1 MADAKVIVIERS
13 DSEARALQTL
23 LRFLDLEP
31 LHVHDLAELRRLPQC
46 ESQECTAVIVG
57 RDTVAGAGPELVT
70 QLRAMPQPLPVI
82 YLSNDGLPKIAESSG
97 DLAWFHLDLPVKQR
111 RLSAVL
117 HQAQNVRNGHPTQP
131 GTHRFRPSGT
141 SRPMRD
147 VHRLIE
153 QVAPFDTNV
162 LILGESGTGKEM
174 VARHIHELSGRSG
187 HPFVPVN
194 CGAIPADLLE
204 SELFGH
210 EKGAFTGALSTRLGR
225 FEFAEGGT
233 LFLDEIGDMSLQM
246 QVKLL
251 RVLQERTFE
260 RVGSNRTIRC
270 NVRIIAATH
279 RDLEGAIAAG
289 RFREDLYYRLNVFPV
304 QMPPLRE
311 RLEDLPVLI
320 EHLVQRQGQIAGR
333 HVRLDKEAMNCLAR
347 NPWPGNVRELA
358 NLLERLAI
366 LYPEQTVTATDLP
379 ERYRGKGTTAWFGGG
394 VRIVPPAR
402 ATAKAASA
410 SPALLEELLEVGD
423 TDLADLEF
431 VPAAGLAGTTDFAG
445 TAGLAG
451 TADFADTADFED
463 MGAFAQSAGYPDA
476 QVFAAAAQLAAAA
489 ELTKRAELKAAPE
502 LAIRAQ
508 SGVAELG
515 FELPRGGLDLKDHLS
530 AIEIGLIRKALAEA
544 GGTVAE
550 AARLLGMRR
559 TTLVEK
565 LRKYRLSA

>member
-1 MADAKVIVIERS
+1 VVEAKVIVIEPTE
-13 DSEARALQTL
+13 SEANALQAL

-31 LHVHDLAELRRLPQC
+31 IQVRNVAELRELAHC
-46 ESQECTAVIVG
+46 SAADCLAVIA
-57 RDTVAGAGPELVT
+57 RRETVNALGADLVAL
-70 QLRAMPQPLPVI
+70 LRTMRQPLPVI
-82 YLSNDGLPKIAESSG
+82 CISAEGLPKIAESSG
-97 DLAWFHLDLPVKQR
+97 DLAWFHLETPVKQR
-111 RLSAVL
+111 RLSSVL
-117 HQAQNVRNGHPTQP
+117 HQAQNVRSGHPTQP

-141 SRPMRD
+141 SRSMRA
-147 VHRLIE
+147 VHRLVE

-174 VARHIHELSGRSG
+174 VARHIHELSGRAA

-260 RVGSNRTIRC
+260 RVGSNKTIRC

-279 RDLEGAIAAG
+279 RDLDAAIIAG
-289 RFREDLYYRLNVFPV
+289 RFREDLYYRLNVFPL

-311 RLEDLPVLI
+311 RLDDLPVLI
-320 EHLVQRQGQIAGR
+320 EHLVQRQSQSGGR
-333 HVRLDKEAMNCLAR
+333 KIQLDSSAMDCLAR
-347 NPWPGNVRELA
+347 NRWPGNVRELA

-366 LYPEQTVTATDLP
+366 LFPAQTITAADLPDRYRSLAGWLGSEARIDARPEPVTVTETP
-379 ERYRGKGTTAWFGGG
+379 TFEE
-394 VRIVPPAR
+394 PPAGD
-402 ATAKAASA
+402 ADSGEVAYEMLDVGAA
-410 SPALLEELLEVGD
+410 
-423 TDLADLEF
+423 
-431 VPAAGLAGTTDFAG
+431 
-445 TAGLAG
+445 
-451 TADFADTADFED
+451 
-463 MGAFAQSAGYPDA
+463 
-476 QVFAAAAQLAAAA
+476 
-489 ELTKRAELKAAPE
+489 
-502 LAIRAQ
+502 
-508 SGVAELG
+508 
-515 FELPRGGLDLKDHLS
+515 LPRGGIDLKDHMS
-530 AIEIGLIRKALAEA
+530 AIEIGLIRKALEEA
-544 GGTVAE
+544 DGTVAG
-550 AARLLGMRR
+550 AARLLRIRR

>member
-1 MADAKVIVIERS
+1 VVDAKVIVMEPS
-13 DSEARALQTL
+13 DSQARALEAL

-31 LHVHDLAELRRLPQC
+31 VRFHDMAELGRKTEGAHDWL
-46 ESQECTAVIVG
+46 ALIVG
-57 RDTVAGAGPELVT
+57 TETIAAEGPELVAR
-70 QLRAMPQPLPVI
+70 LRAMAQPLPVI
-82 YLSNDGLPKIAESSG
+82 FLSSNGLPKIAESSG
-97 DLAWFHLDLPVKQR
+97 DIAWLHLDLPVKQR

-117 HQAQNVRNGHPTQP
+117 NQAQNVRNGHPTQP
-131 GTHRFRPSGT
+131 GAHRFRPSGT
-141 SRPMRD
+141 SAPMRA
-147 VHRLIE
+147 VHRLVE

-174 VARHIHELSGRSG
+174 VARHVHELSGRAG

-260 RVGSNRTIRC
+260 RVGSNRTILC

-279 RDLEGAIAAG
+279 RDLDAAIIAG
-289 RFREDLYYRLNVFPV
+289 RFREDLFYRLNVFPV

-320 EHLVQRQGQIAGR
+320 DHLLRRQGQNAGR
-333 HVRLDKEAMNCLAR
+333 HIRLDKGAMSCLAANR
-347 NPWPGNVRELA
+347 WPGNVRELA

-366 LYPEQTVTATDLP
+366 LYPDRTVTADDLP
-379 ERYRGKGTTAWFGGG
+379 ERYRTSGTGAWFDGGMR
-394 VRIVPPAR
+394 VMPTP
-402 ATAKAASA
+402 KA
-410 SPALLEELLEVGD
+410 
-423 TDLADLEF
+423 
-431 VPAAGLAGTTDFAG
+431 VPAAIAVGAP
-445 TAGLAG
+445 
-451 TADFADTADFED
+451 AD
-463 MGAFAQSAGYPDA
+463 
-476 QVFAAAAQLAAAA
+476 AA
-489 ELTKRAELKAAPE
+489 EASGDEASEDIFSQSCDTSDLIEDAVAADSLLKN
-502 LAIRAQ
+502 
-508 SGVAELG
+508 
-515 FELPRGGLDLKDHLS
+515 GGIGLKDHLS
-530 AIEIGLIRKALAEA
+530 AIEIGLIRKALEEA
-544 GGTVAE
+544 DGTVAG
-550 AARLLGMRR
+550 AARLLKIRR

>member
-1 MADAKVIVIERS
+1 MAEAKVIVIEAS
-13 DSEARALQTL
+13 DSEARTLQTL

-31 LHVHDLAELRRLPQC
+31 VHVHDLAELARFPHGAA
-46 ESQECTAVIVG
+46 QECLAIIVG
-57 RDTVAGAGPELVT
+57 KATVGTIGPELVSH
-70 QLRAMPQPLPVI
+70 LRAMPQPLPVI
-82 YLSNDGLPKIAESSG
+82 YLSNDGLPKIAETSG

-117 HQAQNVRNGHPTQP
+117 NQAQNVRSGHPTQP
-131 GTHRFRPSGT
+131 GAHRFRPSGT
-141 SRPMRD
+141 SRPMRA

-174 VARHIHELSGRSG
+174 VARHIHELSGRAG

-210 EKGAFTGALSTRLGR
+210 EKGAFTGALSTRMGR

-279 RDLEGAIAAG
+279 RDLETAIGAG
-289 RFREDLYYRLNVFPV
+289 RFREDLYYRLNVFPI

-320 EHLVQRQGQIAGR
+320 DHLVQRQGQITGR
-333 HVRLDKEAMNCLAR
+333 HIRLDKEAMNCLAR

-366 LYPEQTVTATDLP
+366 LYPEQTITATDLP
-379 ERYRGKGTTAWFGGG
+379 ERYRNTGTTGWFGSG
-394 VRIVPPAR
+394 VRIVPPAPNTGHSER
-402 ATAKAASA
+402 ASH
-410 SPALLEELLEVGD
+410 ALLEELLE
-423 TDLADLEF
+423 
-431 VPAAGLAGTTDFAG
+431 AGEAELSEEAES
-445 TAGLAG
+445 
-451 TADFADTADFED
+451 ADTARLLMDGE
-463 MGAFAQSAGYPDA
+463 AFGD
-476 QVFAAAAQLAAAA
+476 
-489 ELTKRAELKAAPE
+489 RAELAEGTE
-502 LAIRAQ
+502 LT
-508 SGVAELG
+508 G
-515 FELPRGGLDLKDHLS
+515 FELPRGGMDLKDHLS
-530 AIEIGLIRKALAEA
+530 AIEIGLIRKALEEA
-544 GGTVAE
+544 DGTVAE
-550 AARLLGMRR
+550 AARLLRMRR

>member
-1 MADAKVIVIERS
+1 VVEAKVIVIEPS
-13 DSEARALQTL
+13 DSEAAALSAL

-31 LHVHDLAELRRLPQC
+31 IHVRDLAELRLSAPC
-46 ESQECTAVIVG
+46 NMPDCLAVIA
-57 RDTVAGAGPELVT
+57 RRETVAALGAELVAM
-70 QLRAMPQPLPVI
+70 LRGMRQPLPVI
-82 YLSNDGLPKIAESSG
+82 CISADGLPKIAESCG
-97 DLAWFHLDLPVKQR
+97 DLAWFQLETPVKQR
-111 RLSAVL
+111 RLSSVL
-117 HQAQNVRNGHPTQP
+117 QQAQNVRSGHPTQP
-131 GTHRFRPSGT
+131 GAHRFRPSGA
-141 SRPMRD
+141 SKAMRA

-174 VARHIHELSGRSG
+174 VARHVHELSGRAA

-251 RVLQERTFE
+251 RVLQERSFE
-260 RVGSNRTIRC
+260 RVGSNKTIRC

-279 RDLEGAIAAG
+279 RDLDAAIVAG

-311 RLEDLPVLI
+311 RLDDLPVLI
-320 EHLVQRQGQIAGR
+320 EHLVQRHGHGAGR
-333 HVRLDKEAMNCLAR
+333 KIQLDQAAMGCLAR
-347 NPWPGNVRELA
+347 NRWPGNVRELA

-366 LYPEQTVTATDLP
+366 LFPAQTIGAADLP
-379 ERYRGKGTTAWFGGG
+379 DRYRSAPAVGWLGSE
-394 VRIVPPAR
+394 VRIDAR
-402 ATAKAASA
+402 PEPIEETAILRQPQLSDLD
-410 SPALLEELLEVGD
+410 SGTVVYEMLD
-423 TDLADLEF
+423 TD
-431 VPAAGLAGTTDFAG
+431 AA
-445 TAGLAG
+445 
-451 TADFADTADFED
+451 
-463 MGAFAQSAGYPDA
+463 
-476 QVFAAAAQLAAAA
+476 
-489 ELTKRAELKAAPE
+489 
-502 LAIRAQ
+502 
-508 SGVAELG
+508 
-515 FELPRGGLDLKDHLS
+515 LPRGGIDLKDHMS
-530 AIEIGLIRKALAEA
+530 SIEIGLIRKALEEA
-544 GGTVAE
+544 DGTVAG
-550 AARLLGMRR
+550 AARLLRIRR

>member
-1 MADAKVIVIERS
+1 M
-13 DSEARALQTL
+13 LTL
-23 LRFLDLEP
+23 LRFLDVEP
-31 LHVHDLAELRRLPQC
+31 VHVRDLHGFRELPEKAVLDC
-46 ESQECTAVIVG
+46 LAVIVG
-57 RDTVAGAGPELVT
+57 KDMVAAGGPDLVT

-82 YLSNDGLPKIAESSG
+82 YLSNDGLPKIAETSG

-117 HQAQNVRNGHPTQP
+117 TQALNVRSGHPTQP

-141 SRPMRD
+141 SRAMRD

-174 VARHIHELSGRSG
+174 VARHVHELSDRAG

-210 EKGAFTGALSTRLGR
+210 EKGAFTGALSTRMGR

-251 RVLQERTFE
+251 RVLQERSFE
-260 RVGSNRTIRC
+260 RVGSNRTILC
-270 NVRIIAATH
+270 DVRIIAATH
-279 RDLEGAIAAG
+279 RDLEAAILAG

-333 HVRLDKEAMNCLAR
+333 QIRLDREAMDCLAC

-366 LYPEQTVTATDLP
+366 LYPERTVNAADLP
-379 ERYRGKGTTAWFGGG
+379 ERYRNKGTNGWF
-394 VRIVPPAR
+394 VRGARVESPAP
-402 ATAKAASA
+402 AAEADEPNA
-410 SPALLEELLEVGD
+410 SPELLEELLESD
-423 TDLADLEF
+423 ATTLNRRAADVRTL
-431 VPAAGLAGTTDFAG
+431 
-445 TAGLAG
+445 
-451 TADFADTADFED
+451 
-463 MGAFAQSAGYPDA
+463 S
-476 QVFAAAAQLAAAA
+476 
-489 ELTKRAELKAAPE
+489 ELTGA
-502 LAIRAQ
+502 
-508 SGVAELG
+508 
-515 FELPRGGLDLKDHLS
+515 ELPRGGIDLKDHLS
-530 AIEIGLIRKALAEA
+530 AIEIGLIRQALEEA
-544 GGTVAE
+544 DGTVAE
-550 AARLLGMRR
+550 AARLLRMRR

>member
-1 MADAKVIVIERS
+1 VVEAKVIVIEPS
-13 DSEARALQTL
+13 DSEANALQAL

-31 LHVHDLAELRRLPQC
+31 VHVRHLAELRQSSHC
-46 ESQECTAVIVG
+46 NSQDCLAVIVA
-57 RDTVAGAGPELVT
+57 RETVELLGLQLIT
-70 QLRAMPQPLPVI
+70 ALRAMRQPLPVI
-82 YLSNDGLPKIAESSG
+82 CVSHEGLPKITETCA
-97 DLAWFHLDLPVKQR
+97 DLAWFHLETPVKQR

-117 HQAQNVRNGHPTQP
+117 DQAQNVRTGHPTQP

-141 SRPMRD
+141 SRAMRD

-153 QVAPFDTNV
+153 QVAPFDSNV

-174 VARHIHELSGRSG
+174 AARHIHELSGRAR

-251 RVLQERTFE
+251 RVLQERSFE
-260 RVGSNRTIRC
+260 RVGSNRTIHC

-279 RDLEGAIAAG
+279 RDLDAAIVAG

-304 QMPPLRE
+304 TMPPLRE
-311 RLEDLPVLI
+311 RLDDLPVLI
-320 EHLVQRQGQIAGR
+320 DHLVQRQGNGGSRRIN
-333 HVRLDKEAMNCLAR
+333 LDRAAMNCLAR
-347 NPWPGNVRELA
+347 NRWPGNVRELS

-366 LYPEQTVTATDLP
+366 LFPAQSITATDLP
-379 ERYRGKGTTAWFGGG
+379 DRYRGTAEVGWLGSE
-394 VRIVPPAR
+394 VRIDARPA
-402 ATAKAASA
+402 ALHETAIEEAPIEESPIEEMPVEVVAAVESEA
-410 SPALLEELLEVGD
+410 QVYELLGVN
-423 TDLADLEF
+423 L
-431 VPAAGLAGTTDFAG
+431 P
-445 TAGLAG
+445 
-451 TADFADTADFED
+451 
-463 MGAFAQSAGYPDA
+463 
-476 QVFAAAAQLAAAA
+476 
-489 ELTKRAELKAAPE
+489 
-502 LAIRAQ
+502 
-508 SGVAELG
+508 SGG
-515 FELPRGGLDLKDHLS
+515 IDLKDHLS
-530 AIEIGLIRKALAEA
+530 AIELGLIRKALVEA
-544 GGTVAE
+544 DGTVAE
-550 AARLLGMRR
+550 AARLLRMRR

>member
-1 MADAKVIVIERS
+1 VADAKVIVIEPA
-13 DSEARALQTL
+13 DSEAAELLTL

-31 LHVHDLAELRRLPQC
+31 LHVHDLEELRQSRHADSEQYL
-46 ESQECTAVIVG
+46 AVIVG
-57 RDTVAGAGPELVT
+57 KDSVSAVGAALVT
-70 QLRAMPQPLPVI
+70 QLRSMPQPLPII
-82 YLSNDGLPKIAESSG
+82 YLSTDGLPKIAETCG
-97 DLAWFHLDLPVKQR
+97 DLPWFHLELPVKQR

-117 HQAQNVRNGHPTQP
+117 NQAQNVRNGHPTQP
-131 GTHRFRPSGT
+131 GTHRFRPSGS
-141 SRPMRD
+141 SRAMRD

-174 VARHIHELSGRSG
+174 VARHVHELSGRVG
-187 HPFVPVN
+187 QPFVPVN

-210 EKGAFTGALSTRLGR
+210 EKGAFTGALSTRVGR

-251 RVLQERTFE
+251 RVLQERSFE

-279 RDLEGAIAAG
+279 RDLEAAIAGG

-304 QMPPLRE
+304 QMPPLRA

-320 EHLVQRQGQIAGR
+320 EHLTQRHKQIAGR
-333 HVRLDKEAMNCLAR
+333 QIRLDKEAMQCLSR

-366 LYPEQTVTATDLP
+366 LFPDQTVTAADLP
-379 ERYRGKGTTAWFGGG
+379 ERYRNQGATAWFGDG
-394 VRIVPPAR
+394 VVLMPSRDGE
-402 ATAKAASA
+402 KFASA
-410 SPALLEELLEVGD
+410 SPGFLEELLQHGE
-423 TDLADLEF
+423 EEEI
-431 VPAAGLAGTTDFAG
+431 AAT
-445 TAGLAG
+445 
-451 TADFADTADFED
+451 
-463 MGAFAQSAGYPDA
+463 
-476 QVFAAAAQLAAAA
+476 A
-489 ELTKRAELKAAPE
+489 ELA
-502 LAIRAQ
+502 
-508 SGVAELG
+508 G
-515 FELPRGGLDLKDHLS
+515 FELPRGGMDLKDHLS
-530 AIEIGLIRKALAEA
+530 AIEIGLIRKALEEA
-544 GGTVAE
+544 DGTVAE
-550 AARLLGMRR
+550 AARLLRMRR

>member
-1 MADAKVIVIERS
+1 MVDAKVIVMEPS
-13 DSEARALQTL
+13 DSQARSLEAL

-31 LHVHDLAELRRLPQC
+31 VRFHDLAELGRQTEGAHDWL
-46 ESQECTAVIVG
+46 ALIVG
-57 RDTVAGAGPELVT
+57 AETIATEGAALVAR
-70 QLRAMPQPLPVI
+70 LRAMAQPLPLI
-82 YLSNDGLPKIAESSG
+82 YVSSDGLPKLAETSG
-97 DLAWFHLDLPVKQR
+97 DLAWLHLELPVKQR

-117 HQAQNVRNGHPTQP
+117 NQAQNVRNGHPTQP
-131 GTHRFRPSGT
+131 GAHRFRPSG
-141 SRPMRD
+141 SSAAMRA
-147 VHRLIE
+147 VHRLAE

-251 RVLQERTFE
+251 RVLQERSFE
-260 RVGSNRTIRC
+260 RVGSNRTILC

-279 RDLEGAIAAG
+279 RDLEAAILGG

-304 QMPPLRE
+304 QMPPLRD

-320 EHLVQRQGQIAGR
+320 EHLVRRQSQNAGR
-333 HVRLDKEAMNCLAR
+333 HIRLDKSAMSCLASNR
-347 NPWPGNVRELA
+347 WPGNVRELA

-366 LYPEQTVTATDLP
+366 LYPDQTVTSEDLP
-379 ERYRGKGTTAWFGGG
+379 ERYRTSATGAWFGNGM
-394 VRIVPPAR
+394 RLVPAPGAGLTPTK
-402 ATAKAASA
+402 ATAGQ
-410 SPALLEELLEVGD
+410 PHALVEDALAERSLAQSS
-423 TDLADLEF
+423 LADSLI
-431 VPAAGLAGTTDFAG
+431 A
-445 TAGLAG
+445 
-451 TADFADTADFED
+451 ED
-463 MGAFAQSAGYPDA
+463 SQDALVEDAFAEGALAEDA
-476 QVFAAAAQLAAAA
+476 LQAD
-489 ELTKRAELKAAPE
+489 APE
-502 LAIRAQ
+502 SLLK
-508 SGVAELG
+508 SGG
-515 FELPRGGLDLKDHLS
+515 IDLKDHLS
-530 AIEIGLIRKALAEA
+530 AIEIGLIRRALEEA
-544 GGTVAE
+544 DGTVAE
-550 AARLLGMRR
+550 AARLLKIRR

>member
-1 MADAKVIVIERS
+1 VADAKVIVIEPS
-13 DSEARALQTL
+13 DLEARNLQTL

-31 LHVHDLAELRRLPQC
+31 VHVRDLAELRQSPHSS
-46 ESQECTAVIVG
+46 SQDCLAVIVG
-57 RDTVAGAGPELVT
+57 KDTVAEFGAELVK

-82 YLSNDGLPKIAESSG
+82 YLSNDGLPKISETSG
-97 DLAWFHLDLPVKQR
+97 DLAWFHMELPVKQR

-117 HQAQNVRNGHPTQP
+117 TQAQNVRNGHPTQP
-131 GTHRFRPSGT
+131 GTHHFRPSGT

-210 EKGAFTGALSTRLGR
+210 EKGAFTGALTTRLGR

-260 RVGSNRTIRC
+260 RVGSNKTLRC

-279 RDLEGAIAAG
+279 RDLDAAITAG
-289 RFREDLYYRLNVFPV
+289 RFREDLFYRLNVFPV
-304 QMPPLRE
+304 QMPPLRD

-333 HVRLDKEAMNCLAR
+333 HIRLDKEAMNCLAR

-366 LYPEQTVTATDLP
+366 LYPEQTITASDLP
-379 ERYRGKGTTAWFGGG
+379 ERYRGTGAVGWFGSG
-394 VRIVPPAR
+394 VRLAPMASSAPNTASALLEQLLEAGETANDDSEDDDM
-402 ATAKAASA
+402 ATVEAVIERTEYAASA
-410 SPALLEELLEVGD
+410 EM
-423 TDLADLEF
+423 T
-431 VPAAGLAGTTDFAG
+431 GL
-445 TAGLAG
+445 
-451 TADFADTADFED
+451 
-463 MGAFAQSAGYPDA
+463 
-476 QVFAAAAQLAAAA
+476 
-489 ELTKRAELKAAPE
+489 
-502 LAIRAQ
+502 
-508 SGVAELG
+508 
-515 FELPRGGLDLKDHLS
+515 ELPRGGIDLKDHLS
-530 AIEIGLIRKALAEA
+530 AIEIGLIRKALEEA
-544 GGTVAE
+544 DGTVAG
-550 AARLLGMRR
+550 AARLLRMRR

>member
-1 MADAKVIVIERS
+1 VADGKVIVIEPS
-13 DSEARALQTL
+13 ESEARALQTL

-31 LHVHDLAELRRLPQC
+31 LHLRDLGGLRELSADG
-46 ESQECTAVIVG
+46 SQDCFAIIVSKA
-57 RDTVAGAGPELVT
+57 TCAAIGPELIEL
-70 QLRAMPQPLPVI
+70 LRAMPEPLPII
-82 YLSNDGLPKIAESSG
+82 YLSNDGLPKIAETSG
-97 DLAWFHLDLPVKQR
+97 DLPWFHLDLPVKQR

-117 HQAQNVRNGHPTQP
+117 NQAQDVRTGHPAQP

-141 SRPMRD
+141 SRPMRA

-174 VARHIHELSGRSG
+174 VARHIHELSGRAG

-210 EKGAFTGALSTRLGR
+210 EKGAFTGALSTRMGR

-260 RVGSNRTIRC
+260 RVGSNRTIHC
-270 NVRIIAATH
+270 DVRIIAATH
-279 RDLEGAIAAG
+279 RDLDAAIIAG

-304 QMPPLRE
+304 LMPPLRE

-320 EHLVQRQGQIAGR
+320 EHLVQRQGHITGR
-333 HVRLDKEAMNCLAR
+333 HVRLDKDAMNCLAR

-366 LYPEQTVTATDLP
+366 LFPEQTIAAEDLP
-379 ERYRGKGTTAWFGGG
+379 ERYRKFGTTTWFGSGMNLM
-394 VRIVPPAR
+394 PPASD
-402 ATAKAASA
+402 AIMPTSA
-410 SPALLEELLEVGD
+410 SPGLLEELLEAGELE
-423 TDLADLEF
+423 LADG
-431 VPAAGLAGTTDFAG
+431 AGLDGGAEIAGKSAAADGAQLLDPEE
-445 TAGLAG
+445 LAARAALAV
-451 TADFADTADFED
+451 TADL
-463 MGAFAQSAGYPDA
+463 G
-476 QVFAAAAQLAAAA
+476 
-489 ELTKRAELKAAPE
+489 
-502 LAIRAQ
+502 
-508 SGVAELG
+508 G
-515 FELPRGGLDLKDHLS
+515 FELPRGGMDLKDHLS
-530 AIEIGLIRKALAEA
+530 AIEVGLIRKALAEA
-544 GGTVAE
+544 DGTVAG
-550 AARLLGMRR
+550 AARLLRMRR